1 MSSFCCL
8 GTLRADGHR
17 ADVDHELVLYYDSID
32 EGASWLVD
40 DNLKRCGNPDECKR
54 LYETG
59 DPDFAESLKKDS
71 INGQYIY
78 SNLKA
83 AEKKV

>member
-1 MSSFCCL
+1 M
-8 GTLRADGHR
+8 
-17 ADVDHELVLYYDSID
+17 DHELVLYYDSID

-40 DNLKRCGNPDECKR
+40 ENLKRCGNPDECKR

-71 INGQYIY
+71 INGQH
-78 SNLKA
+78 NLLKFKSSR
-83 AEKKV
+83 KKSLKWYETEMIVGMKHLQK